1 MKELLRLLRSAAD
14 TLEPFTREIRS
25 GTLVWNGAEN
35 ALPEKLQELDPHA
48 LMWFS
53 RLTTIA
59 SLLERGGEVTESQL
73 QYLRD
78 IFRGSMGTLSDFWL
92 DNRRWGRAAEE
103 ANYKLHKIASQG
115 LLRVEAMLRDRDIVR
130 NYRGLRGTDRP
141 GYETLGRFEV
151 PDAQRIIDR
160 LDEEHIPFEID
171 APFEVR
177 PIPKPYRVP
186 HWLYIYVRPEFKK
199 RADEIVL
206 EGSQL

>member
-1 MKELLRLLRSAAD
+1 
-14 TLEPFTREIRS
+14 
-25 GTLVWNGAEN
+25 VWNGAEY

-48 LMWFS
+48 LMWFGT
-53 RLTTIA
+53 LTTIA
-59 SLLERGGEVTESQL
+59 SLLERGGEVTDSQL

-78 IFRGSMGTLSDFWL
+78 IFRGGMGTLSDFWL
-92 DNRRWGRAAEE
+92 DTGRWGRAAEE
-103 ANYKLHKIASQG
+103 ANYKLHEIASEG

-130 NYRGLRGTDRP
+130 NYQGLRGTDRP

-177 PIPKPYRVP
+177 PIAKPYRVR